1 MVFCSVP
8 CYSLGS
14 VVFLVRHKTCEGAPY
29 RRCIAREY
37 GQAVAIPA
45 GKAICAKLQGGR
57 TDTTGTVTALCDKIV
72 NFLATERL
80 TIGDGA
86 EIYEDSIDR
95 DEGSF
100 GYEVLFSR

>member
-1 MVFCSVP
+1 M
-8 CYSLGS
+8 
-14 VVFLVRHKTCEGAPY
+14 FLVRYKTCEGAPY

-37 GQAVAIPA
+37 GRAVAIPA

-57 TDTTGTVTALCDKIV
+57 TDTTGTITALCDKIV

-86 EIYEDSIDR
+86 EIYEDSIER